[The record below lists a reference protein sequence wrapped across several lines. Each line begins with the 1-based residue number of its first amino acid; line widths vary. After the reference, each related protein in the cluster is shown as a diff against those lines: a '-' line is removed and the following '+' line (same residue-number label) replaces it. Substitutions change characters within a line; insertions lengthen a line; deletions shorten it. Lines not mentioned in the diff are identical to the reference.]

1 MNAIIFDK
9 VFPCLALILFSL
21 CEVFQGQ
28 SFIVLGF
35 FLVLPYFF
43 RQWRIGRF
51 YVKGTY
57 VMPFLLLTIL
67 GGLLNMPLTGYGIG
81 GLLLTVAMIGLAVF
95 CIDNPKIC
103 IYVSLFLL
111 LYTFYFL
118 YKSIFL
124 YNIEL
129 NEIYGSLG
137 FSKNYPGFLIVG
149 YTVFYGLNKYRVY
162 RRLPLLLPI
171 IGVYFTFWLDG
182 RSSFGIMILLS
193 LFCIFKNA
201 DNRYINYLFLILF
214 ISLFL
219 LFFNF
224 LLEYYEM
231 SRLSEG
237 VESSR
242 FQIWS
247 SYFEHM
253 DFPNFFLGCDSAN
266 FPIIKQ
272 YGGNPHNSFLNFHHR
287 MGILGL
293 VTLLYIIF
301 ASIKKYINKRKMI
314 ILILMLILMAR
325 MFFDSCIVS
334 NHDYIFY
341 SFLFLPFINN
351 NKVNCL
357 SSNSNYNFF
366 LNLL

>member
-1 MNAIIFDK
+1 MKTIVFDK
-9 VFPCLALILFSL
+9 VFPCFALILFSL

-43 RQWRIGRF
+43 HQWRSGRF
-51 YVKGTY
+51 EMKGTY
-57 VMPFLLLTIL
+57 VKPFLLLTIL

-81 GLLLTVAMIGLAVF
+81 GLLLTVAMVGLAVF

-129 NEIYGSLG
+129 NEIYSSLG
-137 FSKNYPGFLIVG
+137 LSKNYPGFLIVG

-162 RRLPLLLPI
+162 RRLPLLIPLV
-171 IGVYFTFWLDG
+171 GVYFTFWLDG
-182 RSSFGIMILLS
+182 RSSFGLMILLS
-193 LFCIFKNA
+193 FFCVLKNA
-201 DNRYINYLFLILF
+201 NNKYVNYILFILF

-219 LFFNF
+219 TFFNTLF
-224 LLEYYEM
+224 GYYEM

-242 FQIWS
+242 SQIWS

-253 DFPNFFLGCDSAN
+253 DFTGFFLGCDSVN

-272 YGGNPHNSFLNFHHR
+272 YGGNPHNAFLNFHHR
-287 MGILGL
+287 MGIVGF
-293 VTLLYIIF
+293 VTLIYIIL
-301 ASIKKYINKRKMI
+301 ASIKKYI
-314 ILILMLILMAR
+314 ILRRMFIMILMLILMAR

-351 NKVNCL
+351 KVNCL